1 MKRRVYVVDDE
12 EPIRRSTRLMLTV
25 QGYEVSAFENGAALI
40 EVCTA
45 LKPGAVLLDMRM
57 PGIDGLEVQRA
68 LLARTSPHS
77 VVVMSGHGDLAVA
90 AAALR
95 KGAVAFLEK
104 PFARA
109 AIDRALAA
117 AFLKLED
124 PAGHEAELA
133 RARAR
138 VMSLSEGERGVLAGL
153 ARGSSNEA
161 IAAGLGLSIQSVD
174 ARRARLFADL
184 GVDTLPDALALA
196 FAAGLGAMADE

>member
-25 QGYEVSAFENGAALI
+25 QGYEVSAFENGGSLI

-45 LKPGAVLLDMRM
+45 LQPGAVLLDMRM
-57 PGIDGLEVQRA
+57 PGMDGLEVQRA
-68 LLARTSPHS
+68 LLARSSPHS

-90 AAALR
+90 SAALR
-95 KGAVAFLEK
+95 SGAVAFLEK
-104 PFARA
+104 PFARV

-117 AFLKLED
+117 AFLKLEN
-124 PAGHEAELA
+124 PAGYEAELG

-138 VMSLSEGERGVLAGL
+138 VMSLGDGERAVLAAL
-153 ARGSSNEA
+153 IQGSSNEV
-161 IAAGLGLSIQSVD
+161 IAAGLGVSSQAVD

>member
-25 QGYEVSAFENGAALI
+25 QGYEVSAFENGRALI

-45 LKPGAVLLDMRM
+45 LQPGAVLLDMRM
-57 PGIDGLEVQRA
+57 PGMDGLEVQRA
-68 LLARTSPHS
+68 LLARSSPHA

-95 KGAVAFLEK
+95 AGAVAFLEK

-117 AFLKLED
+117 AFLKLVFFF
-124 PAGHEAELA
+124 GFVAELGK
-133 RARAR
+133 ARAR
-138 VMSLSEGERGVLAGL
+138 VMALGEGERAVLAGL
-153 ARGSSNEA
+153 THGSSNEA
-161 IAAGLGLSIQSVD
+161 IAAALGVSSQTVD